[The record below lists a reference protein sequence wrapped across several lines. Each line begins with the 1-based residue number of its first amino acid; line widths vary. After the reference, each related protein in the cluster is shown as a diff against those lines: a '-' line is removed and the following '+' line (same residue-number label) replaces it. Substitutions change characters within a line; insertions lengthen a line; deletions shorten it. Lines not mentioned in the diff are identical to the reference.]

1 MTDSL
6 EKDEIY
12 LSLVIPA
19 YNEEN
24 RIGGSL
30 KRILQFLKTQ
40 PYTFEVVIV
49 DDGSQDRT
57 IDVVHKYRNSDS
69 AIRIERQPS
78 NLGKGEAIK
87 RGMLLGSGRYLF
99 FSDADLSVPIETL
112 PSLLSSLENGCDM
125 AVGSRRRAGAVIEIH
140 QPLYRELMGTAFTR
154 LSNRI
159 LSLQV
164 SDFTCGFKGFRR
176 EAAREIFSRQRLRD
190 WSFDSEILY
199 LAKLRRYRVGEIP
212 VVWRDDRA
220 TKVRLWRDVVTSFL
234 GLLKIR
240 LNHWL
245 GRYR

>member
-1 MTDSL
+1 MTNGFK
-6 EKDEIY
+6 KDEIY

-19 YNEEN
+19 YNEEK
-24 RIGGSL
+24 RIGESL
-30 KRILQFLKTQ
+30 KRIVQFLETQ
-40 PYTFEVVIV
+40 PYTFEVIIV

-57 IDVVHKYRNSDS
+57 IEVVNQCHTLDS
-69 AIRIERQPS
+69 VIKIERQPR

-87 RGMLLGSGRYLF
+87 RGMLSGSGRYLF

-112 PSLLSSLENGCDM
+112 PALLATLENGCDM
-125 AVGSRRRAGAVIEIH
+125 AVGSRRRAGAVIEVH

-154 LSNRI
+154 LSNWI

-176 EAAREIFSRQRLRD
+176 EATREIFSRQRLRD

-220 TKVRLWRDVVTSFL
+220 TKVRLWRDVVASFL